1 MKKLYKYA
9 IAPAIALAMGATAPA
24 FAQDAAGGGD
34 NGDGGYRHE
43 DPVKAKVRVKKD
55 RLVVERVIKLKGVVV
70 LSYGLLTPDGAAEAD
85 GIVRQKNV
93 GQEIDHEHDVDGDP
107 NPLQLSSEI
116 SGSINNN
123 SGVVQLN
130 QDSGNMVN
138 QGNVAAVAVTGSET
152 AFVDANAAATQINKD
167 NISVTTVPFD
177 LRNWN
182 KQGLIEN
189 SINGNSGII
198 HVNQNTGDANNQ
210 LNQTNIAIG
219 EGAISAMA
227 DSELGQLNAYN
238 EVFDQN
244 TQKRDRILN
253 SVSGNSGIVT
263 VNQAS
268 GKFNNQA
275 TVISFAGSAS
285 IN

>member
-1 MKKLYKYA
+1 MKKFYTYA
-9 IAPAIALAMGATAPA
+9 IAPAIALAIGATAAPA
-24 FAQDAAGGGD
+24 FATD
-34 NGDGGYRHE
+34 DGGYRHD

-70 LSYGLLTPDGAAEAD
+70 LSYGVLTPDGAAEAD
-85 GIVRQKNV
+85 GIVKQKNV
-93 GQEIDHEHDVDGDP
+93 DQRVDHDHGTDGNP
-107 NPLQLSSEI
+107 NPLRLSSTI
-116 SGSINNN
+116 AGSINDN

-167 NISVTTVPFD
+167 NYSETTVPFD
-177 LRNWN
+177 IRNWN
-182 KQGLIEN
+182 KQGLIDN

-210 LNQTNIAIG
+210 LNQTNLAFG

-227 DSELGQLNAYN
+227 DSELGQFNAYN

>member
-1 MKKLYKYA
+1 MKKFYTYA
-9 IAPAIALAMGATAPA
+9 IAPAIALAIGATAAPA
-24 FAQDAAGGGD
+24 FATD
-34 NGDGGYRHE
+34 DGGYRHD

-70 LSYGLLTPDGAAEAD
+70 LSYGVLTPDGAAEAD
-85 GIVRQKNV
+85 GIVKQKNV
-93 GQEIDHEHDVDGDP
+93 DQRVDHDHGTDGNP
-107 NPLQLSSEI
+107 NPLRLSSTI
-116 SGSINNN
+116 AGSINDN

-152 AFVDANAAATQINKD
+152 AFVDANAAATQNNFD
-167 NISVTTVPFD
+167 NYSATTVPFD

-182 KQGLIEN
+182 KQGLIDN

-210 LNQTNIAIG
+210 LNQTNLAFG

-227 DSELGQLNAYN
+227 DSELGQFNAYN

>member
-1 MKKLYKYA
+1 MKKLFTYA

-24 FAQDAAGGGD
+24 FAEGY
-34 NGDGGYRHE
+34 GGYRHL
-43 DPVKAKVRVKKD
+43 DPVKAKVRVQKD
-55 RLVVERVIKLKGVVV
+55 RLVVERVVKLKGVVV
-70 LSYGLLTPDGAAEAD
+70 LSYGVLTPDGAADSD
-85 GIVRQKNV
+85 GFVTQDNYNQDINH
-93 GQEIDHEHDVDGDP
+93 DHGTDGNS
-107 NPLQLSSEI
+107 NPLRLSSEI
-116 SGSINNN
+116 SGSINDN

-138 QGNVAAVAVTGSET
+138 QGNVASVAVTGSES
-152 AFVDANAAATQINKD
+152 ALVDASAGTTQINED
-167 NISVTTVPFD
+167 NISITTVPFD

-182 KQGLIEN
+182 KQGLIDN

-210 LNQTNIAIG
+210 LNQTNVAFG

-227 DSELGQLNAYN
+227 DSELGQFNAYN

-275 TVISFAGSAS
+275 TIISFAGSAS

>member
-1 MKKLYKYA
+1 MKKLYTYA
-9 IAPAIALAMGATAPA
+9 IAPAIALAIGATAPA
-24 FAQDAAGGGD
+24 FAQQAAGGG
-34 NGDGGYRHE
+34 NGDNGYRHE

-70 LSYGLLTPDGAAEAD
+70 LSYGVLTPDGAAEAD
-85 GIVRQKNV
+85 GIVKQKNV
-93 GQEIDHEHDVDGDP
+93 GQDVDHSHDTSPGP
-107 NPLQLSSEI
+107 NPLRLSSTI
-116 SGSINNN
+116 AGSINDN

-167 NISVTTVPFD
+167 NYSATTVPFD

-182 KQGLIEN
+182 KQGLIDN

-210 LNQTNIAIG
+210 LNQTNLAFG

-227 DSELGQLNAYN
+227 DSELGQLNAFN